1 MKSFHYIAAALAA
14 VIPLAA
20 GAQAPKGGPAPDAG
34 ERVLSY
40 RGLTPGVDT
49 HEHVVEVLGEPAAAA
64 LWYNYKLTY
73 AAEGRPGLYDV
84 VHLAG
89 QAKDAKLASIEAAS
103 VPEGYESEASIR
115 EKLGAPEYT
124 LRMATWS
131 LLDYSEQGL
140 RFTVDGGGKTT
151 GVAYFAHGWPRVHSG
166 ARKVMDLAA
175 KRLGAADV
183 SAPKS
188 ETALECGVAEVDIS
202 PLDDDWLPYTY
213 SVINPL
219 KARIAVFAQG
229 DLRVAIV
236 GADLFGFTQPDMA
249 VIRAAVAEDT
259 GIDHMILGS
268 SHTHSSGDTLGAYGH
283 YPAKFI
289 GHIQSQIAQGVRDA
303 AAALKPVNRV
313 AGFGKE
319 LPMDGTRVQGLIRN
333 ARNPGLMDPTLNA
346 LQIFGNDDAVMAT
359 IIHFACHPESVNE
372 VRGNIDADFP
382 GYMCDKLHE
391 TGAMGQPIF
400 LNGALGGMISG
411 DNPER
416 THASSKETGERFAG
430 LVAELVAGD
439 VVGNGASAGAPL
451 LTAMTKRVD
460 LPMSNGEWKARY
472 EGENARRS
480 LYRGRVVTEMTYVTV
495 GGAQF
500 VTLPGELFP
509 EVSFEILEQ
518 MDGFPRMLVGLGND
532 QLGYMVPAYD
542 FRDGF
547 YEEKTSVG
555 AATASEVRDTAIR
568 MIRGQE

>member
-1 MKSFHYIAAALAA
+1 MKSFQVIAAAMFAA
-14 VIPLAA
+14 FSLVA
-20 GAQAPKGGPAPDAG
+20 GGQAPKGGPAPDAG

-49 HEHVVEVLGEPAAAA
+49 HEKVLEVLGEPAAAA

-73 AAEGRPGLYDV
+73 PAEGRDGLVDV

-89 QAKDAKLASIEAAS
+89 QAKDAKLASIEAAT
-103 VPEGYESEASIR
+103 VPEGYENEPLIR
-115 EKLGAPEYT
+115 EKLGAPEYV
-124 LRMATWS
+124 LRMATWG
-131 LLDYSEQGL
+131 LLDYSEHGL
-140 RFTVDGGGKTT
+140 RFTVDDSGKTT

-166 ARKVMDLAA
+166 ARKAMDLSD

-183 SAPKS
+183 SAPTS
-188 ETALECGVAEVDIS
+188 DTALECGVAEVDIS

-219 KARIAVFAQG
+219 KARIAVFGQG

-236 GADLFGFTQPDMA
+236 GADLFGFANPDVS
-249 VIRAAVAEDT
+249 VIRDAVAADT
-259 GIDHMILGS
+259 GIDHVILGS

-289 GHIQSQIAQGVRDA
+289 GHIQTQIAQGIRDA
-303 AAALKPVNRV
+303 AASMQPVKAVR
-313 AGFGKE
+313 GFGEE

-346 LQIFGNDDAVMAT
+346 LQIIGSDGAAMAT
-359 IIHFACHPESVNE
+359 IVQFACHPESVNE

-382 GYMCDKLHE
+382 GYMCDKLHN
-391 TGAMGQPIF
+391 TPGIGQPIF

-416 THASSKETGERFAG
+416 THASSKETGERFAD
-430 LVAELVAGD
+430 LVADLVAKSVD
-439 VVGNGASAGAPL
+439 GAGSTEGAPL

-460 LPMSNGEWKARY
+460 LPMSNGEWKQRY
-472 EGENARRS
+472 EGENSRRS
-480 LYRGRVVTEMTYVTV
+480 LYRGRVVTDMTYVTV

-509 EVSFEILEQ
+509 EVSFEILEE